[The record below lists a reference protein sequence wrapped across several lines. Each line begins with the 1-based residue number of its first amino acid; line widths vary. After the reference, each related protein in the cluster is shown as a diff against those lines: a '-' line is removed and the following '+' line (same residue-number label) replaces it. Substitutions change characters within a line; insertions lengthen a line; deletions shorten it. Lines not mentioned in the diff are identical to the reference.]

1 MLPLRLSKIRTFLM
15 CLMCLMLAGT
25 IMLHKSGGSLERYLG
40 VIEGNQNGKR
50 WKNED
55 RIAFMIKKISQFDP
69 ATVVFPNDI
78 KLTPTTKYATK
89 RQLIRLPLAEMD
101 PNPQAKVNRSVGG
114 DTLHFLH
121 GCAATSGVQIDT
133 SSTHWIMA
141 SLDLEGNLKTYG
153 GDEFY
158 ITYNFDRVANTDQS
172 PDAVARVVDR
182 GDGTYELFFLQSRSP
197 RHTTVTE
204 MVAAGYLTIN
214 LVYTCAVSFL
224 NPPEKTFWPD
234 DGSINAIW
242 NSESVPPPDFG
253 RFKIEP
259 RRFPELS
266 TDYDYVYAAGDSL
279 MRQFVGTPSVVS
291 RDNIV
296 YDKNTAAPLN
306 THTVY
311 TKFLPMIQ
319 KGEKEKEAKG
329 FVGIT
334 QEDHSAF
341 IIGSC
346 VWDIVSLFDKESFDR
361 YKPNGDRPVLKRFG
375 FYELNDHLEAIRTYI
390 ISVQKLYPQRDIYWK
405 GCTAMHRHALK
416 GIDVPNID
424 TMFYVSLV
432 RGRHLDTAQKELM
445 GELNVPVI
453 DMFEMTYEMAE
464 LHFTDDTL
472 HYNNE
477 MIKYLLDYFIPENE
491 GEKTKLS

>member
-1 MLPLRLSKIRTFLM
+1 
-15 CLMCLMLAGT
+15 
-25 IMLHKSGGSLERYLG
+25 MLHKSGGSLERYLG
-40 VIEGNQNGKR
+40 VTEGNQNGKR

-55 RIAFMIKKISQFDP
+55 RIAFMIKKFSQFDP
-69 ATVVFPNDI
+69 GTVVFPNDI

-214 LVYTCAVSFL
+214 LLYTCAVSL
-224 NPPEKTFWPD
+224 LDPPEKTFWPD

-242 NSESVPPPDFG
+242 NSESVPPPYFG

-266 TDYDYVYAAGDSL
+266 TDYDYVYAVGDSL
-279 MRQFVGTPSVVS
+279 MRQFAGYPTILS

-296 YDKNTAAPLN
+296 YGSNTGAPLN

-311 TKFLPMIQ
+311 TKFLPVIQ
-319 KGEKEKEAKG
+319 KIEKEKEANG
-329 FVGIT
+329 T
-334 QEDHSAF
+334 QEDRSAF

-346 VWDIVSLFDKESFDR
+346 VWDIVSMFDKESFDR
-361 YKPNGDRPVLKRFG
+361 YKPNGDRLKRFG

-390 ISVQKLYPQRDIYWK
+390 SSVQKLYPQRNIYWK
-405 GCTAMHRHALK
+405 GCTALHRHALK
-416 GIDVPNID
+416 GIDEKVID
-424 TMFYVSLV
+424 TVFYVSLV

-445 GELNVPVI
+445 RELNVPVI